1 MPFTFIHLELKELIL
16 IEPKVFFDER
26 GFFLETYK
34 KTEFVKNGIFEDFVQ
49 DNHSFSKKGVLR
61 GLHYQLNPMAQ
72 GKLVTVIKGKIWDI
86 AVDIRKK
93 SPTFLKWVAVELSE
107 ENKNMFYIPAGFAH
121 GFVTLED
128 NTHVLYKCTNE
139 YSLQHEAGIL
149 WCDPEINIK
158 WPIKNPILSKK
169 DASLPL
175 LKDAKIFD

>member
-128 NTHVLYKCTNE
+128 DTHVLYKCTNE